1 MKQNKN
7 DVTFPLFHSVFAAGL
22 VQGIMG
28 ILDSIICWNSMEQ
41 DSIIVSCCFFLLMVS
56 ATVDYVTL
64 AVLSAV
70 EIISGCKTVHL

>member
-1 MKQNKN
+1 MKQNK
-7 DVTFPLFHSVFAAGL
+7 DVTLPLFYSIFTAGL

-28 ILDSIICWNSMEQ
+28 ILDSVICWNNMEQ
-41 DSIIVSCCFFLLMVS
+41 DSIIVSSCFFLLMVS

-70 EIISGCKTVHL
+70 EIISGCKTFHL